1 MRKKESIF
9 WNNQGHEI
17 HTKTNVFKQPD
28 ISKHQF
34 DILEKYKIKG
44 KRVLEIGPGNGRD
57 IKKFLE
63 YGAKVSAIDIGQKFI
78 NELKK
83 KYKGNFIVG
92 DLRQIHNHFAKKTFD
107 IIYSRWSVI
116 HLKMRELKKF
126 IKNCKDLLRK
136 KGIILISLRYGDEL
150 NGVHPTTNMQSLS
163 LNPTRAKKLKTRKM
177 RVDLIDVIDSKEEL
191 QQITIVLKKN

>member
-63 YGAKVSAIDIGQKFI
+63 YGAKVSAIDIGKKFI

-92 DLRQIHNHFAKKTFD
+92 DLRKIHNHFANKTFD

-126 IKNCKDLLRK
+126 IKNCKSLLRK

-150 NGVHPTTNMQSLS
+150 KGVNPTTNMQSLS

-177 RVDLIDVIDSKEEL
+177 KVDLIDVIDSKEEL

>member
-17 HTKTNVFKQPD
+17 HTKTNIFKKPD

-44 KRVLEIGPGNGRD
+44 KNVLEIGPGNGRD

-63 YGAKVSAIDIGQKFI
+63 YGAKVSAIDIGEKFI
-78 NELKK
+78 NNLKK
-83 KYKGNFIVG
+83 KYKGNFKVG
-92 DLRQIHNHFAKKTFD
+92 DLREIHHHFAKDKFD

-116 HLKMRELKKF
+116 HLKIRELKKF
-126 IKNCKDLLRK
+126 IKNCKNILK
-136 KGIILISLRYGDEL
+136 KNGIILISLRYGDEL

-163 LNPTRAKKLKTRKM
+163 LNPARAKKLKTRKM
-177 RVDLIDVIDSKEEL
+177 IVDLIDVIDSQEEL
-191 QQITIVLKKN
+191 QQITIIIKKN